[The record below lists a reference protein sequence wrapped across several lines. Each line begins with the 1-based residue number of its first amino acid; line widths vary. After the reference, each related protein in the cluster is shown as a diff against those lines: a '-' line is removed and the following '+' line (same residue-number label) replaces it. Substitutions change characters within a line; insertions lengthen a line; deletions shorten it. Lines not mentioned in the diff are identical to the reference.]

1 MPARSSTRT
10 GPYRQ
15 TNPSLRAYDEA
26 YLHPDALRHYG
37 PAPSPPMRA
46 EMVFRLVQREGL
58 SQSDAAKRL
67 GVTRAAVSQYLSRKR
82 GAGEVQISNELD
94 TIIDRWALAVV
105 TGESDINL
113 CDVCQ
118 CALKK
123 F

>member
-1 MPARSSTRT
+1 
-10 GPYRQ
+10 
-15 TNPSLRAYDEA
+15 
-26 YLHPDALRHYG
+26 
-37 PAPSPPMRA
+37 MRA
-46 EMVFRLVQREGL
+46 EMVSRLVQKQGL

-67 GVTRAAVSQYLSRKR
+67 GVTRAAVSQYMSKKR
-82 GAGEVQISNELD
+82 GVSEVQISNELD
-94 TIIDRWALAVV
+94 SLIDRWALAVV

>member
-1 MPARSSTRT
+1 MTKHTCTLMHCDTMVR
-10 GPYRQ
+10 
-15 TNPSLRAYDEA
+15 NL
-26 YLHPDALRHYG
+26 L
-37 PAPSPPMRA
+37 PPMRA
-46 EMVFRLVQREGL
+46 EMVSRLVQKQGL

-67 GVTRAAVSQYLSRKR
+67 GVTRAAVSQYMSKKR
-82 GAGEVQISNELD
+82 GVSEVQISNELD
-94 TIIDRWALAVV
+94 SMIDRWALAVV

>member
-1 MPARSSTRT
+1 MVR
-10 GPYRQ
+10 
-15 TNPSLRAYDEA
+15 NIL
-26 YLHPDALRHYG
+26 
-37 PAPSPPMRA
+37 PPMRA

-67 GVTRAAVSQYLSRKR
+67 GVTRAAVSQYMSGKR
-82 GAGEVQISNELD
+82 GVSDVQITNELD
-94 TIIDRWALAVV
+94 SMIDRWALAVV

>member
-1 MPARSSTRT
+1 MTKHTCTLMHCDTMVR
-10 GPYRQ
+10 
-15 TNPSLRAYDEA
+15 NL
-26 YLHPDALRHYG
+26 L
-37 PAPSPPMRA
+37 PPMRA
-46 EMVFRLVQREGL
+46 EMVCRLVQKQGL

-67 GVTRAAVSQYLSRKR
+67 GVTRAAVSQYMSKKR
-82 GAGEVQISNELD
+82 GVSEVQISSELD
-94 TIIDRWALAVV
+94 SLIDRWALAVI

>member
-1 MPARSSTRT
+1 MTKLT
-10 GPYRQ
+10 C
-15 TNPSLRAYDEA
+15 TLM
-26 YLHPDALRHYG
+26 HCDAMVRNIL
-37 PAPSPPMRA
+37 PPMRA
-46 EMVFRLVQREGL
+46 EMVSRLVQREGL

-67 GVTRAAVSQYLSRKR
+67 GVTRAAVSQYMSRKR
-82 GAGEVQISNELD
+82 GAGEVQITNELD
-94 TIIDRWALAVV
+94 SMIDRWTIAVV

>member
-1 MPARSSTRT
+1 MTKHTCTLMHCDTMVR
-10 GPYRQ
+10 
-15 TNPSLRAYDEA
+15 NL
-26 YLHPDALRHYG
+26 L
-37 PAPSPPMRA
+37 PPMRA
-46 EMVFRLVQREGL
+46 EMVSRLVQKQGL

-67 GVTRAAVSQYLSRKR
+67 GVTRAAVSQYLSKKR
-82 GAGEVQISNELD
+82 GVSEVQISNELD
-94 TIIDRWALAVV
+94 YLIDSWALAVV

>member
-1 MPARSSTRT
+1 MHCDTMVR
-10 GPYRQ
+10 
-15 TNPSLRAYDEA
+15 NL
-26 YLHPDALRHYG
+26 L
-37 PAPSPPMRA
+37 PPMRA
-46 EMVFRLVQREGL
+46 EMVSRLVQKQGL

-67 GVTRAAVSQYLSRKR
+67 GVTRAAVSQYLSKKR
-82 GAGEVQISNELD
+82 GVSEVQISNELD
-94 TIIDRWALAVV
+94 YLIDRWALAVV

>member
-1 MPARSSTRT
+1 
-10 GPYRQ
+10 
-15 TNPSLRAYDEA
+15 
-26 YLHPDALRHYG
+26 
-37 PAPSPPMRA
+37 MRA
-46 EMVFRLVQREGL
+46 EMVSRLVQKHGL

-67 GVTRAAVSQYLSRKR
+67 GVTRAAVSQYMSKKR
-82 GAGEVQISNELD
+82 GVSEVQISTELD
-94 TIIDRWALAVV
+94 SLIDRWALAVV

>member
-1 MPARSSTRT
+1 MTKHTCTLMHCDSMVR
-10 GPYRQ
+10 
-15 TNPSLRAYDEA
+15 NL
-26 YLHPDALRHYG
+26 L
-37 PAPSPPMRA
+37 PPMRA
-46 EMVFRLVQREGL
+46 EMVSRLVQKQGL

-67 GVTRAAVSQYLSRKR
+67 GLTRAAVSQYLSRKR
-82 GAGEVQISNELD
+82 GAGEVALSTELD
-94 TIIDRWALAVV
+94 SIIDRWALAVV

>member
-1 MPARSSTRT
+1 
-10 GPYRQ
+10 
-15 TNPSLRAYDEA
+15 
-26 YLHPDALRHYG
+26 
-37 PAPSPPMRA
+37 MRA
-46 EMVFRLVQREGL
+46 EMVFRLVQRQGL

-94 TIIDRWALAVV
+94 NIIDRWAIAVV

>member
-1 MPARSSTRT
+1 
-10 GPYRQ
+10 
-15 TNPSLRAYDEA
+15 
-26 YLHPDALRHYG
+26 
-37 PAPSPPMRA
+37 MRA
-46 EMVFRLVQREGL
+46 EMVYRLVQKQGL

-67 GVTRAAVSQYLSRKR
+67 GVTRAAVSQYMSKKR
-82 GAGEVQISNELD
+82 GVSEVQISNELD
-94 TIIDRWALAVV
+94 FMIDRWALAVV